1 MFADTH
7 SGRTDKYAGK
17 VQPLQSEIEDSDKFF
32 GEFYKRVGQPLP
44 KQTAKQVKKFKV
56 SIEIQYTDSK
66 TIKSQLESYIKRELR
81 SLGDVEIV
89 DREKA
94 KYEIVLV
101 AIPHVYEATG
111 KKTGYMSLTV
121 MILSEAPY
129 ELRIAIGIAE
139 YLDRYHK
146 DIKIDFMKA
155 LKPVDELI
163 ADELIPN
170 SRLYYNPTLQIFLLE
185 ENNLHQK
192 CKEIVAEFDAD
203 NLEPFRK
210 IWK

>member
-44 KQTAKQVKKFKV
+44 KQTAKQVKKIKV
-56 SIEIQYTDSK
+56 SIEINYDDSK

-89 DREKA
+89 DPGKA
-94 KYEIVLV
+94 KYKIVLV
-101 AIPHVYEATG
+101 GFNTTYEATG
-111 KKTGYMSLTV
+111 KETGYISLTV
-121 MILSEAPY
+121 IVVSKAPY
-129 ELRIAIGIAE
+129 RVHIMEGIAK

-146 DIKIDFMKA
+146 DIKIDTSKA
-155 LKPVDELI
+155 WNLATELSTS
-163 ADELIPN
+163 P
-170 SRLYYNPTLQIFLLE
+170 LYYMPSLELLFLDK
-185 ENNLHQK
+185 NNLHQK

-203 NLEPFRK
+203 KLEPFRK